1 MRPSDKI
8 EKLFTQTHVKTNSDV
23 DKVVLDVQIKTKDT
37 GL

>member
-23 DKVVLDVQIKTKDT
+23 DKVVLENDHEK
-37 GL
+37 